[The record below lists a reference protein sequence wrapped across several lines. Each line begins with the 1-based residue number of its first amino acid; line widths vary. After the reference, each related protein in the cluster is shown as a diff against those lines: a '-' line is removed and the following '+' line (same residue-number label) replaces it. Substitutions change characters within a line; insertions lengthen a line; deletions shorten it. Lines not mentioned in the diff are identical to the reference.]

1 MTAQKGRD
9 LLLKVDADGL
19 GAFQTV
25 AGLRSHALAFNA
37 ERVDI
42 TNQESAGAWRELL
55 EGAGLKSANIRGS
68 GIFKDAASDATMRSL
83 FFAATIR
90 RWAGLYEEVLRL
102 AAASPESTLGELM
115 SVLAEREADRR
126 RQDEERLKDESL
138 RRFSGVKRRG
148 ARGAAVS

>member
-9 LLLKVDADGL
+9 LLLKVDTDGL

-42 TNQESAGAWRELL
+42 THQDSAGAWRELL

-68 GIFKDAASDATMRSL
+68 GIFKDAASDTTMRSL
-83 FFAATIR
+83 FFSATIR
-90 RWAGLYEEVLRL
+90 RWQVIIPDFGTLEGPFQITALEFGGQHDGEVSFDVALESAGE
-102 AAASPESTLGELM
+102 PTFT
-115 SVLAEREADRR
+115 EA
-126 RQDEERLKDESL
+126 
-138 RRFSGVKRRG
+138 
-148 ARGAAVS
+148 